1 MVYYRSQLSDLQDE
15 LDAVQSQAYL
25 LMLEQE
31 KELTAGSRVLEET
44 WEQLVTLVKT
54 YKDYV
59 KVQEEVS
66 LVTPP
71 PPPFTNNETCPV
83 G

>member
-1 MVYYRSQLSDLQDE
+1 MVYFRSQLSDLQDE

-44 WEQLVTLVKT
+44 WEQLATLVKT

-66 LVTPP
+66 LVNSSSPP
-71 PPPFTNNETCPV
+71 PPPIHK
-83 G
+83 